1 MIDQELKLLYHN
13 LNFFFRNPTPTESP
27 VEKVESWPL
36 WEDLDKHY
44 LEIDEFPTLRL
55 IQLSVFFLACDWSI
69 DQKSSALIG

>member
-1 MIDQELKLLYHN
+1 MSFFIDHIEPKQYQTFVIDQELKLLYHS

-44 LEIDEFPTLRL
+44 LEIDEFPTLR
-55 IQLSVFFLACDWSI
+55 
-69 DQKSSALIG
+69 